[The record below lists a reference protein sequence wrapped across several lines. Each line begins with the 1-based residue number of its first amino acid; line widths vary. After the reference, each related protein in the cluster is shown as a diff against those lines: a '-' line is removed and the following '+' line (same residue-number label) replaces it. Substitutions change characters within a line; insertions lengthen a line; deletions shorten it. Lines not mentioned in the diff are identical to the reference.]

1 MTILFGTAGR
11 PSTSSG
17 DTISGIRE
25 VNRLG
30 LDAMELEFVHSIYL
44 KKDKAPEIKT
54 TSKSEKV
61 FLSCHAPY
69 YINLASLD
77 KAKLTASKTRIIN
90 SAEVA
95 SLAGARD
102 IVFHAGFYM
111 NRPPKEV
118 YKMIHSAIK
127 ELSETLHNKKIPVY
141 LRPEIAGKNSVFG
154 SLEEILSLCELPR
167 VLPCIDFAHLHAR
180 TLGSYTTQAK
190 FESVFEKIEEKLG
203 KSALQKMHM
212 HVSGIEYGPKGE
224 RNHTFLK
231 ESDFK
236 HRLLL
241 RALKSWKISGTLIC
255 ESPTPEADALILKKE
270 FSQL

>member
-17 DTISGIRE
+17 DTIDGIRE

-44 KKDKAPEIKT
+44 KKDKAPEIREVAQA
-54 TSKSEKV
+54 EKIT
-61 FLSCHAPY
+61 LSCHAPY
-69 YINLASLD
+69 YINLASTE
-77 KAKLTASKTRIIN
+77 KAKLEASKTRIIN

-95 SLAGARD
+95 SLAGARN

-111 NRPPKEV
+111 KRPHQEV
-118 YKMIHSAIK
+118 FKMIHSAIK
-127 ELSETLHNKKIPVY
+127 ELSETLHEKKIPVY

-154 SLEEILSLCELPR
+154 SLDEILELCKLPR

-180 TLGSYTTQAK
+180 TLGSYITQTK
-190 FESVFEKIEEKLG
+190 FEQVFEKIESKLSS
-203 KSALQKMHM
+203 SALKNLHM

-224 RNHTFLK
+224 KNHTFLK
-231 ESDFK
+231 ESDLK
-236 HRLLL
+236 YRLLL
-241 RALKSWKISGTLIC
+241 KALKAYKVSGTLIC
-255 ESPTPEADALILKKE
+255 ESPAPEQDALLLKKE